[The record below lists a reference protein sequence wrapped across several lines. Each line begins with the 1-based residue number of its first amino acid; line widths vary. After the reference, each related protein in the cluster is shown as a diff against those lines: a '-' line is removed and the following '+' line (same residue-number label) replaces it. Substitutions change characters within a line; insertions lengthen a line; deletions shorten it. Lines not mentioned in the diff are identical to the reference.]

1 MSQGPARQRASG
13 AALWCLAA
21 VCLAALPA
29 AALELPANNS
39 AFSLMLP
46 DVATVTGLLPAAA
59 ETEAVST
66 LMGPMPLV
74 AAEVVVAEQGGASWY
89 ARHFQGRRT
98 ANGEFYDQNELTAAH
113 RTLPFGTVV
122 RVRSEVTGLEIDVR
136 INDRG
141 PFVTGRIIDLSHAAA
156 RALGML
162 QMGVKKVTLLMPA
175 GLRPKSGAGNK
186 AKAAVTRN
194 AQ

>member
-1 MSQGPARQRASG
+1 MSRGSARQRVSG

-29 AALELPANNS
+29 AALERPANS
-39 AFSLMLP
+39 GAFSLMLP
-46 DVATVTGLLPAAA
+46 DAATVTGLPAAA

-89 ARHFQGRRT
+89 ARRFQGRRT

-186 AKAAVTRN
+186 AKAAATRN